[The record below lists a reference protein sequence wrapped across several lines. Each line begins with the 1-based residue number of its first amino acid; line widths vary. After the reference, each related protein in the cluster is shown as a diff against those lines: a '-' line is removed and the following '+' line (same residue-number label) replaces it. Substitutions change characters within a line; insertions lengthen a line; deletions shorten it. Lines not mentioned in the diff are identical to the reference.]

1 MGTIQIKSW
10 TILMEQKLGNVEAH
24 KRPNQLLVIQ
34 IFKNNLVKLDNPNH
48 LKDHYLEVINKSEI
62 SS

>member
-1 MGTIQIKSW
+1 M
-10 TILMEQKLGNVEAH
+10 ILMEQKLENVEAH
-24 KRPNQLLVIQ
+24 KRLNQLLVIQ
-34 IFKNNLVKLDNPNH
+34 IFKNNLVKLDNLNH

>member
-1 MGTIQIKSW
+1 M
-10 TILMEQKLGNVEAH
+10 ILMERKLENVEAH
-24 KRPNQLLVIQ
+24 KRLNQLLVIQ